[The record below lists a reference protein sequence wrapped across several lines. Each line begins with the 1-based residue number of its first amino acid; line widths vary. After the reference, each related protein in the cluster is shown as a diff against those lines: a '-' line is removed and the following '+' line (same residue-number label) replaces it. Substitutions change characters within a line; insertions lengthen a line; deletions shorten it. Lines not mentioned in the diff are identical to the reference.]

1 MSEIAKVQVNIV
13 FNGDNITVQKDITV
27 TELLQLFEVT
37 TRRFVVLINE
47 QIVPKSTY
55 MTTQLTL
62 DDHCDIISAISGG

>member
-47 QIVPKSTY
+47 KIVPKSTY